1 MEKKISASWSMFF
14 IPAEIWHSGESR
26 GLMKDLASSW
36 DRFPPG
42 INTAFAVLGK
52 VGVDEHPEADYAT
65 TK

>member
-1 MEKKISASWSMFF
+1 MFF
-14 IPAEIWHSGESR
+14 IPAEIWHSRESR

-36 DRFPPG
+36 DQFPPG